1 MSQNHLLA
9 NDRAHNE
16 NYNNQNIAT
25 KVYTENDIIAMTG
38 KVKEFSREPRERVM
52 TRYSSK
58 RKEKEVKHDRREE
71 LRSEVEKKY
80 FR

>member
-1 MSQNHLLA
+1 
-9 NDRAHNE
+9 
-16 NYNNQNIAT
+16 
-25 KVYTENDIIAMTG
+25 VYTENDIIAMTG